1 MPSPTSTRLP
11 PRVLMPH
18 TPFYVGRWTP
28 LRECATKNRMLIG
41 HYGAAFALKSAERRV
56 SLGVLFVATQFVD
69 MLWIVLVLAG
79 AEKVRLSPSPGA
91 PIEFS
96 YYPWSHSL
104 VMSVVWAAAAF
115 LLVRLLPIYKGRHH
129 THAALVVAACVLS
142 HWFLDLPMHRADL
155 PVGFHGPYLGF
166 GIWNSP
172 TLGLL
177 VEIVTLAA
185 GFWIYRR
192 KARPNYGLLVL
203 ALFLVVVLVINT
215 YGPPPSNVAA
225 LASSGLAF
233 YVFVAAVA
241 WWLDRPFNADTGAP
255 EAS

>member
-1 MPSPTSTRLP
+1 MW
-11 PRVLMPH
+11 
-18 TPFYVGRWTP
+18 GRWTP
-28 LRECATKNRMLIG
+28 LDECDTKNRMLIG

-56 SLGVLFVATQFVD
+56 SLGVLFVATQFAD

-79 AEKVRLSPSPGA
+79 VEKVRLSPSPGS

-129 THAALVVAACVLS
+129 TRAALIVAACVLS

-166 GIWNSP
+166 GIWNNP

-177 VEIVTLAA
+177 VEIATLVA

-203 ALFLVVVLVINT
+203 ALFLVVVLAINT

-255 EAS
+255 EAL

>member
-1 MPSPTSTRLP
+1 
-11 PRVLMPH
+11 
-18 TPFYVGRWTP
+18 
-28 LRECATKNRMLIG
+28 MLIG

-79 AEKVRLSPSPGA
+79 AEKVRLSPSPEA

-129 THAALVVAACVLS
+129 TRAALVVAACVLS

-166 GIWNSP
+166 GIWNNP

-177 VEIVTLAA
+177 VEVAVLIA

-192 KARPNYGLLVL
+192 KAPRPNYGLLVL